1 MKDKL
6 SENQIKN
13 KLARLRFYNGPE
25 DMTLSDKELLRET
38 KFASVELDDL
48 DGKTVVEVIE
58 ILKRYTTY
66 DATFDVTTDGGDYY
80 NRAKVEICVC
90 WRRPETDDEYADR
103 IQYMKE
109 NAYKSWKGEYDSL
122 QKQLVQARN
131 DAIAERDLE
140 ELSLKRLAKKLGY
153 KLEK

>member
-13 KLARLRFYNGPE
+13 KLARLRFYHGPE
-25 DMTLSDKELLRET
+25 DMNLSDRELARVSKHQSE
-38 KFASVELDDL
+38 ELDDF
-48 DGKTVVEVIE
+48 DGKTVLDVIE
-58 ILKRYTTY
+58 TLKHYLKY
-66 DATFDVTTDGGDYY
+66 DAIVSVGTTGSDYY
-80 NRAKVEICVC
+80 NNRNVEICVE
-90 WRRPETDDEYADR
+90 WRRPETDEEYADR

-122 QKQLVQARN
+122 QKQLEQARK